1 MTRATAIL
9 AALFFVLSLGMGIYL
24 GRSGAPQPAA
34 DLGVMSGASVPA
46 APASNAPVKPV
57 ASDVPQ
63 APAAANGDTP
73 AAKQDATPAP
83 AEPVKK

>member
-1 MTRATAIL
+1 
-9 AALFFVLSLGMGIYL
+9 
-24 GRSGAPQPAA
+24 
-34 DLGVMSGASVPA
+34 VMSGASVPA

-73 AAKQDATPAP
+73 AAKQDASQAP
-83 AEPVKK
+83 AEPAKK